1 MQNEVSTRNSNILHK
16 PRKLLKPAQ
25 TRWLSLEQC
34 IQRIIEQWPALELY
48 FEKPA
53 KNDRLISS
61 QNIFTALKN
70 PIFKLYFYFLSFILR
85 KFTNFNK
92 LFQSKTPNIHFL
104 TNYLASTYKAFL
116 SCYLLSTYIRS
127 TSLHCVDL
135 ASPSNLLPLT
145 SMNMGGKVSNFL
157 TQSNI
162 SHLRNEIR
170 GFLERV
176 QLFYIEASLQ
186 IKSRFPIDYDI
197 LKSLVF
203 LNPDTNEV
211 IQIGSKFP
219 NIISTSEISKLDDE

>member
-1 MQNEVSTRNSNILHK
+1 MSLSFSSSMCFTCFWKIATSYWRPHK
-16 PRKLLKPAQ
+16 RYIFTFSHSAKRSEYEKFQHFAQTEPRKLLKPAQ

-127 TSLHCVDL
+127 TSLHCIDP

-145 SMNMGGKVSNFL
+145 SMNMG
-157 TQSNI
+157 
-162 SHLRNEIR
+162 E
-170 GFLERV
+170 
-176 QLFYIEASLQ
+176 
-186 IKSRFPIDYDI
+186 
-197 LKSLVF
+197 KSLISSH
-203 LNPDTNEV
+203 NPISLSWEM
-211 IQIGSKFP
+211 KFED
-219 NIISTSEISKLDDE
+219 S